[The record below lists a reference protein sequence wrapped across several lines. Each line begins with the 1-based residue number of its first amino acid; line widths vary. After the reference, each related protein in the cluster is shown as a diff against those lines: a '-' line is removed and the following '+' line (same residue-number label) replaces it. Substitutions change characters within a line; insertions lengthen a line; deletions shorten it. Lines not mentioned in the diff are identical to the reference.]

1 MMSYSRFSSKP
12 HVLLLTL
19 FIILF
24 SCTNSQKSKE
34 EGLNQLVM
42 NKQKSIFK
50 FPRDGATV
58 ASPVYIDMGLE
69 GMMIEPLAL

>member
-34 EGLNQLVM
+34 EGSESTSVE
-42 NKQKSIFK
+42 QKKRVFFHYGDLCDLISC
-50 FPRDGATV
+50 
-58 ASPVYIDMGLE
+58 
-69 GMMIEPLAL
+69 